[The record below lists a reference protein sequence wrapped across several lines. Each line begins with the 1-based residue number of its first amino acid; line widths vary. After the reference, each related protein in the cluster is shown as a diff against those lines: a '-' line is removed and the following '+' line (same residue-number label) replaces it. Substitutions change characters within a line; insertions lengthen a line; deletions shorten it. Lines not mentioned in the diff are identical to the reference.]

1 MPNVVGRQILTS
13 KHGPRE
19 ERINSSGSI
28 AASVH
33 HHSKDTTL
41 LLGQRQQIQDVL
53 KGWLT

>member
-19 ERINSSGSI
+19 KRINPSGSI

-41 LLGQRQQIQDVL
+41 MLGQRQQI
-53 KGWLT
+53 